1 VQHFS
6 ANPPYSI
13 PLYCS
18 DVDSELADHEDDGDN
33 FVVRFA
39 RNHLSLPDKWSHL
52 LGVPRSAYDSGH
64 ETGRI
69 HGSHGAG
76 LGVDETELGSAVQR
90 QVTGCL
96 SDPVD
101 DHRVDGARRR
111 VNAHCRVERPVL
123 RHRR

>member
-1 VQHFS
+1 LLHSRIGNVQHSS

-69 HGSHGAG
+69 HGSMARGWA
-76 LGVDETELGSAVQR
+76 LTKQSWAVLCNDR
-90 QVTGCL
+90 SLAVFPIL
-96 SDPVD
+96 STIIALMALVA
-101 DHRVDGARRR
+101 V
-111 VNAHCRVERPVL
+111 
-123 RHRR
+123 